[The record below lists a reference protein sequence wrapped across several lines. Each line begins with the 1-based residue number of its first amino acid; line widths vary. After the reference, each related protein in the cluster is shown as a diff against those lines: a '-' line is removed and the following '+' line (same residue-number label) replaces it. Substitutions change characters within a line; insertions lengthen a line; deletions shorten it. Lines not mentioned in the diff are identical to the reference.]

1 VALSSGNPDPL
12 EFVDPYRQ
20 QLPMRRPR
28 PRHADILYHITAA
41 TVAGG
46 TDSETAVCL
55 CLKDEL
61 VPVLERF
68 GQLYELRLMLD
79 FNGAN
84 RGYCFATYTTRGD
97 AKRAARELND
107 LELRT
112 RRFIGACLSVDNC
125 RLFVG
130 GIPRSKHRQV
140 GTSWQH
146 RPTCVSAVYAVSGIY
161 HYV

>member
-1 VALSSGNPDPL
+1 VVGSSGNPDPR
-12 EFVDPYRQ
+12 EFVDPHRQ
-20 QLPMRRPR
+20 KFKSCRRRPR
-28 PRHADILYHITAA
+28 RHPLYHITAA

-46 TDSETAVCL
+46 TDSEEAGVCL

-140 GTSWQH
+140 GTSWQY

-161 HYV
+161 H